1 MSVLRINLMPAY
13 IAEQRK
19 TKAAVVGTVVGV
31 VAVVGGLLGYQFGY
45 LVPSVNTMIEEANA
59 ADADAK
65 IVEGIEAETTTTLSL
80 IKPLQDK
87 VNFVKSV
94 QFHNVLVPQ
103 IYRNVAKYTYRKVEY
118 SSMAVNGDS
127 LSINAYVQN
136 LSDVGKFYLTLF
148 ANPDIKSVSIS
159 ALPGWPNASTQTVGL
174 PGEAPLDPN
183 ASGFPLQVS
192 ANLLMPVA
200 APAPPGGGGAAA
212 GGGFGGMMGGSGSMM
227 GGAGMRGGG
236 GPMMGAPMA
245 GGGSGAAAGSKG
257 GGPQAVD

>member
-1 MSVLRINLMPAY
+1 MPAY

-19 TKAAVVGTVVGV
+19 TKAAVVGTVAGV
-31 VAVVGGLLGYQFGY
+31 VAVIGGLLGYQFGY

-65 IVEGIEAETTTTLSL
+65 IVEGIEAETTSTLEL

-159 ALPGWPNASTQTVGL
+159 ALPGWPNESTQTVGL
-174 PGEAPLDPN
+174 PGEAALDPN

-192 ANLLMPVA
+192 ANLVLPVV
-200 APAPPGGGGAAA
+200 APTPPGGGGGA
-212 GGGFGGMMGGSGSMM
+212 GGGFSGMMGGSGSMM

-245 GGGSGAAAGSKG
+245 GGGGGAAAGSKG

>member
-1 MSVLRINLMPAY
+1 MPAY

-19 TKAAVVGTVVGV
+19 TKAAVVGTVAGV
-31 VAVVGGLLGYQFGY
+31 VAVIGGLLGYQFGY

-65 IVEGIEAETTTTLSL
+65 AVEAIEAETTTTLSQ

-87 VNFVKSV
+87 VNCVKSV

-118 SSMAVNGDS
+118 SSMAVNGDA

-192 ANLLMPVA
+192 ANLVMPVV
-200 APAPPGGGGAAA
+200 APAPPGGGGAA
-212 GGGFGGMMGGSGSMM
+212 GGAFGGMMGGSGSMM

-236 GPMMGAPMA
+236 GPMMGAPM
-245 GGGSGAAAGSKG
+245 GGGGGAAAGSKG
-257 GGPQAVD
+257 GGPQAED

>member
-1 MSVLRINLMPAY
+1 MPAY

-19 TKAAVVGTVVGV
+19 TKAAVVGTAAGV
-31 VAVVGGLLGYQFGY
+31 VAVIGCLLGYQFGY

-59 ADADAK
+59 ADNDAK
-65 IVEGIEAETTTTLSL
+65 AVEAIEAETTSTLSQ

-159 ALPGWPNASTQTVGL
+159 ALPGWPNATSQTVGL

-183 ASGFPLQVS
+183 ANGFPLQVS
-192 ANLLMPVA
+192 ANLVLPVA
-200 APAPPGGGGAAA
+200 APVPPGGGGSSRWWRIWWHDGWFWLYDGRSRYAWWRWANDGRSDGWWRRSCNWFQGWRTA
-212 GGGFGGMMGGSGSMM
+212 GC
-227 GGAGMRGGG
+227 
-236 GPMMGAPMA
+236 
-245 GGGSGAAAGSKG
+245 
-257 GGPQAVD
+257 

>member
-1 MSVLRINLMPAY
+1 
-13 IAEQRK
+13 
-19 TKAAVVGTVVGV
+19 
-31 VAVVGGLLGYQFGY
+31 
-45 LVPSVNTMIEEANA
+45 
-59 ADADAK
+59 
-65 IVEGIEAETTTTLSL
+65 
-80 IKPLQDK
+80 
-87 VNFVKSV
+87 
-94 QFHNVLVPQ
+94 
-103 IYRNVAKYTYRKVEY
+103 
-118 SSMAVNGDS
+118 MAVNGDS

-159 ALPGWPNASTQTVGL
+159 ALPGWPNESTQTVGL
-174 PGEAPLDPN
+174 PGEAPLNPN

-192 ANLLMPVA
+192 ANLVMPVA

-245 GGGSGAAAGSKG
+245 GGGGGAAAGSKG